1 MLSPFPCPGVLYP
14 LRIPHRTRTPGRPM
28 QILALGLS
36 RTGTDSLRSALEQLG
51 YDKVYH
57 GFTVVEQEV
66 WTDARAWFNLLDRKN
81 KKSDKAINRETFDN
95 VLGDYVAVSDLPAV
109 LFATELLNAYPDAKV
124 ILNKR
129 SNVKDWKESFRKTL
143 LAGEQSLTMR
153 ILSYF
158 NIELFWL
165 QRNFELVIFALF
177 RGRFESNAEE
187 VYTRHYT
194 EIEGKLQEDR
204 RPYLEWRVQDGW
216 GPLCAFLEKDVPDIE
231 FPSGN
236 AKQAFDERTEKL
248 VGRRVLAAMQMVAI
262 LVLGLLG
269 IASAL
274 WWGILQKIALRF

>member
-1 MLSPFPCPGVLYP
+1 
-14 LRIPHRTRTPGRPM
+14 M